1 MFRYALLTL
10 LAAALFGGQ
19 AALAQSPNYHL
30 QRLQIQARGFLD
42 TLEPIAPVDTATSV
56 AEQLEQSTSN
66 SVWSRQMVS
75 DDVTKIATASQE
87 LSAQLAEQATP
98 DELLSAKS
106 TLESLARR
114 LRISS
119 AALTLSP
126 QSRTALDF
134 LMLELEESSR
144 AMEVQRGQLV
154 AQQKARRARLSLG
167 VGFGYGY
174 GYGYDYGA
182 WGSPFGWGSYYP
194 YGNAFGPGPF
204 YSGFPGGYGFGPR
217 GCR

>member
-10 LAAALFGGQ
+10 LAAASFGGQ

-30 QRLQIQARGFLD
+30 ERLQIQARAFLD
-42 TLEPIAPVDTATSV
+42 TLEPIAPLDTATSV

-87 LSAQLAEQATP
+87 LSAQLADQATP

-119 AALTLSP
+119 CLLYTSP
-126 QSRTALDF
+126 
-134 LMLELEESSR
+134 
-144 AMEVQRGQLV
+144 
-154 AQQKARRARLSLG
+154 
-167 VGFGYGY
+167 
-174 GYGYDYGA
+174 
-182 WGSPFGWGSYYP
+182 SP
-194 YGNAFGPGPF
+194 
-204 YSGFPGGYGFGPR
+204 R
-217 GCR
+217 D